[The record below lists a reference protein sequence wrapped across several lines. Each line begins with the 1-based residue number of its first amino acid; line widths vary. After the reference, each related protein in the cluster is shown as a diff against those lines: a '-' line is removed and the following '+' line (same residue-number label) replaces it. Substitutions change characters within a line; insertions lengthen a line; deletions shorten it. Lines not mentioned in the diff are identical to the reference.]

1 MLLKRSTIKTHHLIL
16 PALALLG
23 LTACN
28 SDDPSEPAPAKAGPK
43 TEGIALTIPLSSSA
57 TGENTESINDRLT
70 IVAYDDGGHLIETIY
85 QNGDFVEGWS
95 GKGDMLEVDNYGTVM
110 SVMLPNE
117 KYEQYTIDDRA
128 TGGHYGIHLVAFY
141 LPTDGTKFNG
151 EEDFN
156 APDDLSELN
165 SKIKENYILN
175 FPADGDG
182 YWKEADEM
190 NIPMAGS
197 LELTSAVQNYDPIL
211 WNENN
216 PMFLNNDPLMLIRS
230 MAKVTIKSEDNFI
243 TDASFTTANHGTLLS
258 ENVGSDGKVTAVTL
272 PTDESATGYTSFFK
286 EPTLI
291 QKSNGEDNN
300 SFVFYTFERDLTNSN
315 NKDLIEVFW
324 DGHGSKKFDFKPT
337 SPADES
343 KNEWQ
348 GILRNHSYTFTV
360 KKPENSD
367 IQVEVKVKEWEPDRY
382 SVDL

>member
-1 MLLKRSTIKTHHLIL
+1 K
-16 PALALLG
+16 
-23 LTACN
+23 
-28 SDDPSEPAPAKAGPK
+28 
-43 TEGIALTIPLSSSA
+43 
-57 TGENTESINDRLT
+57 NTESINDRLT

-337 SPADES
+337 SQADES
-343 KNEWQ
+343 KNEWK

-367 IQVEVKVKEWEPDRY
+367 IQMEVKVKEWEPDRY